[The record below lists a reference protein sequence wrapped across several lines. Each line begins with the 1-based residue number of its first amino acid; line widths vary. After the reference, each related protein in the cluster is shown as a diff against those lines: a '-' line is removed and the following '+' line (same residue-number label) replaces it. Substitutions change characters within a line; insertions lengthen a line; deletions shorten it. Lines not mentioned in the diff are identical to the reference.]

1 MEATMELM
9 LYGGALVKMQS
20 MIELI
25 LSVAALGGAL
35 AFGCWAWALAGAK
48 TRP

>member
-1 MEATMELM
+1 MMMELM
-9 LYGGALVKMQS
+9 LSGGVLAKMQT
-20 MIELI
+20 MIHLI
-25 LSVAALGGAL
+25 LAVSALGGAL